1 VSVVVAKVREVAILT
16 PRTIASAAT
25 SAARD
30 PTVVSG
36 RSGFGSF
43 RVDTAKS

>member
-1 VSVVVAKVREVAILT
+1 MAGQSGADVAVLT

-36 RSGFGSF
+36 RSSFESF
-43 RVDTAKS
+43 RVDTA